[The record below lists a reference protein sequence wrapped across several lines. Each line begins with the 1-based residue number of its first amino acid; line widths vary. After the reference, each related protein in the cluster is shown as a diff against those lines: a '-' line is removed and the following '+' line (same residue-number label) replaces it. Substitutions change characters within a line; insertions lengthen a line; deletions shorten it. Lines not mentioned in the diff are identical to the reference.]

1 MVGIKVVFL
10 SMSFFLGLNFN
21 CKYKIL
27 LLGVGESVLQ
37 GCWSLSDPS
46 AIPPP

>member
-1 MVGIKVVFL
+1 MVFL

-27 LLGVGESVLQ
+27 LLGVGESFLQ